1 MVYILSKEHIM
12 RYTLKHPF
20 LPTTTVE
27 KISFFLRVIAVATG
41 VLQLVFGE
49 KGIGLFTLLCVA
61 AITVPSFVTRGKVK
75 TIPIEFE
82 LMFIVMVLLQLVIGE
97 TLDFYNNV
105 PNYDKFVHFSLPFF
119 IGFMSF
125 IIAYTLDQTNKLSLS
140 PAMLMFVLVF
150 FTLGVGAFWEILE
163 YTSDRLLDPILP
175 NLSQLQGNS
184 VETAIHDT
192 MQDLILDL
200 IGGIFG
206 AVLGLWYI
214 LRKDRLKAP
223 RFRKLVRDLARD
235 LS

>member
-1 MVYILSKEHIM
+1 MYLKFKQYFHSAKSIEKLS
-12 RYTLKHPF
+12 L
-20 LPTTTVE
+20 
-27 KISFFLRVIAVATG
+27 FLRVIAIIAG
-41 VLQLVFGE
+41 VLQILFGE

-61 AITVPSFVTRGKVK
+61 AITVPSFVTRGKIK
-75 TIPIEFE
+75 TLPIEFE
-82 LMFIVMVLLQLVIGE
+82 LMFIVMVLLQFVIGE

-105 PNYDKFVHFSLPFF
+105 PNYDKFVHFSLPLF

-140 PAMLMFVLVF
+140 PVMLMFVLVF

-163 YTSDRLLDPILP
+163 YTSDRLLDPLLP

-206 AVLGLWYI
+206 AMLGLWYI
-214 LRKDRLKAP
+214 IRKNRLKAP
-223 RFRKLVRDLARD
+223 RFRKLVRDLSRKY
-235 LS
+235 S

>member
-1 MVYILSKEHIM
+1 MNSIIKQ
-12 RYTLKHPF
+12 PF
-20 LPTTTVE
+20 LPPTAVE
-27 KISFFLRVIAVATG
+27 KVSFVLRVIAIIAG
-41 VLQLVFGE
+41 VLQLLFGE
-49 KGIGLFTLLCVA
+49 KGIGIFTLLCVA

-82 LMFIVMVLLQLVIGE
+82 LIFIIMVLLQLVIGE

-105 PNYDKFVHFSLPFF
+105 PNYDKFVHFSLPLF

-125 IIAYTLDQTNKLSLS
+125 IIAYTLDQTNKLSMS
-140 PAMLMFVLVF
+140 PIMLVFVLVF

-206 AVLGLWYI
+206 ALLGLWYI
-214 LRKDRLKAP
+214 LRKGRLKAP
-223 RFRKLVRDLARD
+223 RFRKLVQD
-235 LS
+235 LSRKYS

>member
-1 MVYILSKEHIM
+1 MYHKFKDYFRSTKSIEKLS
-12 RYTLKHPF
+12 L
-20 LPTTTVE
+20 
-27 KISFFLRVIAVATG
+27 FLRVIAIVTG
-41 VLQLVFGE
+41 VLQLLFGE

-61 AITVPSFVTRGKVK
+61 AITVPSFVTRGRVK

-82 LMFIVMVLLQLVIGE
+82 LMFIVMIILQFVIGE

-125 IIAYTLDQTNKLSLS
+125 IVAYTLDQTNKQSLS
-140 PAMLMFVLVF
+140 PVFLMAVLVF
-150 FTLGVGAFWEILE
+150 FTLGVTALWEIVE

-175 NLSQLQGNS
+175 SLSQLQGNS

-192 MQDLILDL
+192 MQDLIMGL

-206 AVLGLWYI
+206 AMLGLWYI
-214 LRKDRLKAP
+214 LRKGRLKAP
-223 RFRKLVRDLARD
+223 RFRKLIRDLTRD